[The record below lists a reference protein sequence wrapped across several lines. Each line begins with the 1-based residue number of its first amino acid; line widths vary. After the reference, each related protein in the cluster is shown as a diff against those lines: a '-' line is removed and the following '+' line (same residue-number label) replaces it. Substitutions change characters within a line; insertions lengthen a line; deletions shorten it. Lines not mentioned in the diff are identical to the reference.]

1 MNLKDEIYEL
11 LKLRGCTF
19 YEEVGI
25 LFVTTSD
32 GVVWDMTV
40 PEVSDSVGKC
50 CHRHHTEPPIKED

>member
-1 MNLKDEIYEL
+1 MDVKQALYEWL
-11 LKLRGCTF
+11 TSRGCTF

-25 LFVTTSD
+25 LFVTTPD

-50 CHRHHTEPPIKED
+50 CHRHHPEPPIKED